1 MEENRWEQENR
12 GIPCFE
18 GNLRSHMISV
28 PQCLRKASGIRI
40 FGRKIKSLA
49 FTTDVAIIRNINTD
63 AIIAVYPFTP
73 QPAIT
78 KAIMTAADMP
88 VFVGVGGGVTKG
100 ARVIDLARDAE
111 FVGAF
116 GVVLNAPTE
125 NETIWQLKQ
134 ILDIPVVITVVS
146 EHTDVAGRIAA
157 GADIINV
164 SGAAKTAQIVKKI
177 RESYPDIPLI
187 ATGGPTE
194 ESIEA
199 TIASG
204 ANAITYTPPTNGE
217 LFAIS
222 MRKYRE
228 AAEQEAEQK

>member
-12 GIPCFE
+12 GVPCFE
-18 GNLRSHMISV
+18 GNLRSHMISA

-125 NETIWQLKQ
+125 NETIRQLKQ

-146 EHTDVAGRIAA
+146 EHTDIAGRIAA

-199 TIASG
+199 TIAAG
-204 ANAITYTPPTNGE
+204 ANAITYTPPSNGE

-228 AAEQEAEQK
+228 AAEQKAEQK

>member
-12 GIPCFE
+12 GVPCFE
-18 GNLRSHMISV
+18 GNLRSHMISA

-125 NETIWQLKQ
+125 NETIRQLKQ

-199 TIASG
+199 TIAAG
-204 ANAITYTPPTNGE
+204 ANAITYTPPANGE

>member
-12 GIPCFE
+12 GVPCFE
-18 GNLRSHMISV
+18 GNLRSHMISA

-125 NETIWQLKQ
+125 NETIRQLKQ

-146 EHTDVAGRIAA
+146 EHTDIAGRIAA
-157 GADIINV
+157 GVDIINV

-177 RESYPDIPLI
+177 RETYPDIPII

-199 TIASG
+199 TIAAG
-204 ANAITYTPPTNGE
+204 ANAITYTPPSNGE

>member
-1 MEENRWEQENR
+1 MEKNMEQENR

-18 GNLRSHMISV
+18 GNLRSHMINA

-125 NETIWQLKQ
+125 NETIHRLKQ

-164 SGAAKTAQIVKKI
+164 SGAARTAQIVKKI
-177 RESYPDIPLI
+177 REKYPDVPLI

-194 ESIEA
+194 ESIEQ
-199 TIASG
+199 TIAAG
-204 ANAITYTPPTNGE
+204 ANAITYTPPSNGE

-222 MRKYRE
+222 MRRYRE
-228 AAEQEAEQK
+228 AAEQEAKQK

>member
-88 VFVGVGGGVTKG
+88 VFVGVDGGVTKG

-125 NETIWQLKQ
+125 NETIRQLKQ

-146 EHTDVAGRIAA
+146 EHTDIAGRIAA

-177 RESYPDIPLI
+177 RETYPDIPII

-199 TIASG
+199 TIAAG
-204 ANAITYTPPTNGE
+204 ANAITYTPPSNGE

>member
-1 MEENRWEQENR
+1 MEENRWERENR

-18 GNLRSHMISV
+18 GNLRSHMISA

-100 ARVIDLARDAE
+100 ARVIDLAQDAE

-125 NETIWQLKQ
+125 NETIRQLKQ

-146 EHTDVAGRIAA
+146 EHTDIAGRIAA

-177 RESYPDIPLI
+177 RETYPDIPII

-199 TIASG
+199 TIAAG
-204 ANAITYTPPTNGE
+204 ANAITYTPPSNGE

>member
-125 NETIWQLKQ
+125 NETIRQLKQ

-146 EHTDVAGRIAA
+146 EHTDIAGRIAA

-177 RESYPDIPLI
+177 RETYPDIPII

-199 TIASG
+199 TIAAG
-204 ANAITYTPPTNGE
+204 ANAITYTPPSNGE

>member
-1 MEENRWEQENR
+1 MEENRWEQENQ

-18 GNLRSHMISV
+18 GNLRSHMISA
-28 PQCLRKASGIRI
+28 PPCLRKASGIRI

-116 GVVLNAPTE
+116 GVVLNAPTD
-125 NETIWQLKQ
+125 NETIRQLKQ

-177 RESYPDIPLI
+177 RETYPDIPLI

-199 TIASG
+199 TIAAG
-204 ANAITYTPPTNGE
+204 ANAIAYTPPSNGE
-217 LFAIS
+217 LFAVS

-228 AAEQEAEQK
+228 AAEQETEEK

>member
-1 MEENRWEQENR
+1 MEENRWERENR

-18 GNLRSHMISV
+18 GNLRSHMISA

-125 NETIWQLKQ
+125 NETIRQLKQ
-134 ILDIPVVITVVS
+134 ILDIPVVVTVVS
-146 EHTDVAGRIAA
+146 EHTDIAGRIAA

-177 RESYPDIPLI
+177 RETYPDIPII

-199 TIASG
+199 TIAAG
-204 ANAITYTPPTNGE
+204 ANAITSTPPSNGE